1 MPRPRR
7 DPGGVVAG
15 PQGEGCARPEPKFLD
30 ATDAITDKEGEETH
44 GRVRRRVWVKTQ
56 DRVTKRRTISKEQGV
71 ELRGKEAKNYKLLDL
86 RKAAESMMAG
96 VNFVDDGF
104 LDMTDQRS
112 IAKRLRFR
120 GS

>member
-1 MPRPRR
+1 M
-7 DPGGVVAG
+7 AG

-71 ELRGKEAKNYKLLDL
+71 ELRGKEAKRFKLLEL
-86 RKAAESMMAG
+86 RNAVESMMAG
-96 VNFVDDGF
+96 VNSVDGGF
-104 LDMTDQRS
+104 LDMTDRKS